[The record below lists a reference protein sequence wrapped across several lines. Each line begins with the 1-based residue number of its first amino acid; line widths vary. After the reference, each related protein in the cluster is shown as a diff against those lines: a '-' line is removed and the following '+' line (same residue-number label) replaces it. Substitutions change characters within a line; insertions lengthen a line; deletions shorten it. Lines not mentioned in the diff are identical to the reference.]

1 MKAVKRFKA
10 SVCVVTI
17 AAMMAIMPSKEAS
30 AGLKEALNDMFVTTS
45 TSPQAYNSQRLMGVY
60 GGSMSLRAPGKG
72 INIVQFAP
80 PRIDAGCGGIDIF
93 FGSFSFINGECLANF
108 TKSAVWNKYIKSLID
123 SLSLISCSLSIISDE
138 VISIALKPNRSS
150 I

>member
-1 MKAVKRFKA
+1 MLPSRIILPCLLRFSSTVISVGSGFALGSGSTFVLLMKSTAFTRF
-10 SVCVVTI
+10 I
-17 AAMMAIMPSKEAS
+17 
-30 AGLKEALNDMFVTTS
+30 
-45 TSPQAYNSQRLMGVY
+45 
-60 GGSMSLRAPGKG
+60 
-72 INIVQFAP
+72 
-80 PRIDAGCGGIDIF
+80 
-93 FGSFSFINGECLANF
+93 SFSFINGECLANF